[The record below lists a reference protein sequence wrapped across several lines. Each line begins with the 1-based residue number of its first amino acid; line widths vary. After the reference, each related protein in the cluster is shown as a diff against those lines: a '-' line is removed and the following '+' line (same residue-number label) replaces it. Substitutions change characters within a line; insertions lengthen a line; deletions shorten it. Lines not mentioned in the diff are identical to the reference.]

1 MAKSFVFSSES
12 VGEGHPDKV
21 ADFIS
26 DSVLDACLEQDPA
39 SRVACETLVKS
50 NHVVLAGE
58 ITTSAKINYETI
70 VRDAVREIG
79 YMNDDDVFHAD
90 KVFITNL
97 LTKQS
102 VDIAQGVD
110 ARAAEGK
117 ETAEQGAGDQ
127 GLMFGYACNE
137 TPEMMPTAIMFAHR
151 LGRELT
157 KLRKSGVVT
166 WLRPDAKS
174 QVSIRYENDKPLN
187 VENVVISTQHAAHVQ
202 HGAIREFLIENV
214 IKKVIPASLIDTN
227 TKFLIN
233 PTGRFVVGGPEGDS
247 GLTGRKIIVDTYGG
261 WGRHGGGAFSGKDP
275 SKVDRSAAYMCRW
288 VAKNIVA
295 AGLADICE
303 LQVAYA
309 IGYPEPVSIWV
320 DAMGTAKVP
329 VETITDAVRQV
340 FSFKPAAIVQQLDLL
355 RPIYRSTTNYG
366 HFGKADMPWEQI
378 NRVVELR
385 AAAGLTGL
393 KAAPIE
399 TIKA

>member
-21 ADFIS
+21 ADLIS
-26 DSVLDACLEQDPA
+26 DSVLDACLAQDPH

-50 NHVVLAGE
+50 NQVVIAGE
-58 ITTSAKINYETI
+58 ITTKAKVNYETV
-70 VRDAVREIG
+70 VRDAIREIG
-79 YMNDDDVFHAD
+79 YVNEDDVFHCD
-90 KVFITNL
+90 KVFIHNL
-97 LTKQS
+97 LTRQS
-102 VDIAQGVD
+102 PDIAQGVN
-110 ARAAEGK
+110 ACAADGK

-157 KLRKSGVVT
+157 KLRKAGVVG

-174 QVSIRYENDKPLN
+174 QVSIRYEDDRPIK
-187 VENVVISTQHAAHVQ
+187 VENVVISTQHTSNIQ
-202 HGAIREFLIENV
+202 HSAIRDFLVEHV
-214 IKKVIPASLIDTN
+214 IKKVIPGDMMDAS
-227 TKFLIN
+227 TKFYIN

-247 GLTGRKIIVDTYGG
+247 GVTGRKIIVDTYGG

-295 AGLADICE
+295 SGLAAICE

-329 VETITDAVRQV
+329 EEKINRAVREV
-340 FSFKPAAIVQQLDLL
+340 FSFKPANIIKQLDLL

-366 HFGKADMPWEQI
+366 HFGKAELPWEQT
-378 NRVVELR
+378 NKTKELV
-385 AAAGLTGL
+385 AAA
-393 KAAPIE
+393 K
-399 TIKA
+399 

>member
-26 DSVLDACLEQDPA
+26 DSVLDACLAQDPA

-58 ITTSAKINYETI
+58 ITTTAKLNYEGVVREA
-70 VRDAVREIG
+70 VRDIG
-79 YMNDDDVFHAD
+79 YLHDDDVFHAD

-97 LTKQS
+97 LTRQS
-102 VDIAQGVD
+102 PDIAQGVD
-110 ARAAEGK
+110 DRAAEGK

-174 QVSIRYENDKPLN
+174 QVSIRYDNDRPIK
-187 VENVVISTQHAAHVQ
+187 VENVVISTQHAASVQ
-202 HGAIREFLIENV
+202 HSAIREFLIENV
-214 IKKVIPASLIDTN
+214 IRKVIPSNLIDAE

-320 DAMGTAKVP
+320 DAMGTAKVA
-329 VETITDAVRQV
+329 EEKIAAAVRQV
-340 FSFKPAAIVQQLDLL
+340 FSFKPAAIIKQLDLL

-366 HFGKADMPWEQI
+366 HFGKADLPWEQTD
-378 NRVVELR
+378 RVAELR
-385 AAAGLTGL
+385 AAAGLTGA
-393 KAAPIE
+393 KPAARA
-399 TIKA
+399 TVNA